1 MSSKLFGMVSALA
14 ASTGMAF
21 QSILSSDSSARVS
34 GRSATALRVAVD
46 PTTITKKE
54 YQDIC
59 GVEFNDETLEQRLR
73 RTSFLY
79 PKHVEV
85 IEDIAPIASAMVDE
99 IVSGSLPRPV
109 TDVIDRH
116 QPWLQRCSDHLSFS
130 SISSFTYARSAYYY
144 ENTSCW
150 KQAKSPGNHKTTCLT
165 LPNPVGRMN

>member
-1 MSSKLFGMVSALA
+1 MSSKMFGMVSALA

-21 QSILSSDSSARVS
+21 QSILSSDSSAR
-34 GRSATALRVAVD
+34 GARSATALRVAVD

-99 IVSGSLPRPV
+99 IVSRSLPRSV
-109 TDVIDRH
+109 ADVIDRRR
-116 QPWLQRCSDHLSFS
+116 PWSQQCSDHLPFS
-130 SISSFTYARSAYYY
+130 SNSY
-144 ENTSCW
+144 
-150 KQAKSPGNHKTTCLT
+150 
-165 LPNPVGRMN
+165 